1 MDKLRP
7 GDSCE
12 DCQSQGLNHKLRWFY
27 INLEEQ
33 VLKCEARSCLW
44 PHNDEVSSDEEDLPA
59 EVVARP
65 ESIDEVTASLDLYDD
80 DDFIKELLEQ
90 LAPEVKPEPQ
100 HATDNIP
107 SNSNP
112 ETDDLIQ
119 INEILELPPTQNIC
133 IDADSNSPK
142 ITTVSSTDKSL
153 SATTTAA
160 NSMPDLTS
168 NLSIK
173 TDPFVLTTTSNSKTG
188 DAVEFS
194 TSFDPTSL
202 AGNTEKVKRVL
213 DIPKASVFQAAPK
226 KASTLT
232 TNLGQQKQQ
241 TKASPASDFLDALKR
256 QSESRLIRPQRQQ
269 RSNRRNIG
277 NAPVASRPN
286 THQVMQLLQSID
298 AQKRQKEIKTEPKQ
312 ERETEAKQTQ
322 SQ

>member
-1 MDKLRP
+1 MDKLQP

-12 DCQSQGLNHKLRWFY
+12 DCQSQGLNHKLQWFY

-33 VLKCEARSCLW
+33 ILKCEARSCLW
-44 PHNDEVSSDEEDLPA
+44 PHNDEVSSDEEDSPA
-59 EVVARP
+59 EVVVRP
-65 ESIDEVTASLDLYDD
+65 ESVDDVTDSLDPYDD
-80 DDFIKELLEQ
+80 DDFIKELLKQ
-90 LAPEVKPEPQ
+90 LAPEVEPEPQ
-100 HATDNIP
+100 HATDN

-112 ETDDLIQ
+112 ETDGLIQ
-119 INEILELPPTQNIC
+119 INEILELAPIENMC
-133 IDADSNSPK
+133 IDADNNSPK
-142 ITTVSSTDKSL
+142 ITTVSSTDKPL

-173 TDPFVLTTTSNSKTG
+173 TDPFILTTTSNTI
-188 DAVEFS
+188 DFS
-194 TSFDPTSL
+194 ISFDPTAL

-226 KASTLT
+226 KASTLC
-232 TNLGQQKQQ
+232 QQKQQ
-241 TKASPASDFLDALKR
+241 PKAEPASSLGPSPSDFLDALKR
-256 QSESRLIRPQRQQ
+256 QPESRLIRPQKQQ

-277 NAPVASRPN
+277 NNPVASRPN
-286 THQVMQLLQSID
+286 THQVMQLLQSIE